1 MHHILVSSWEYV
13 DRLPRNTAMLPH
25 HTRNKQCPRRGLQL
39 RIDWRIHWRK
49 VVEFSNCLTLM
60 VSTFLFKPKEK
71 RDKEKSRVFNML
83 LFPSLSFCSTK
94 AKTLKCLSVSSI
106 GSDMVEFGLGQGHW
120 HTEGGEK
127 AEGRGASSRTSRVW
141 WFLSSSVTRWAR
153 ESCLQISNRTDLSL
167 LPGGG
172 LAVKLTSQTPSL
184 WAENR

>member
-94 AKTLKCLSVSSI
+94 AKTLKCLSV
-106 GSDMVEFGLGQGHW
+106 
-120 HTEGGEK
+120 
-127 AEGRGASSRTSRVW
+127 W
-141 WFLSSSVTRWAR
+141 WSLDSAR
-153 ESCLQISNRTDLSL
+153 ATDTQREVRKLK
-167 LPGGG
+167 GGG
-172 LAVKLTSQTPSL
+172 LLVGPVESDGFSLPRSPAGPGRAVCRYQTAQTYLSCQ
-184 WAENR
+184 AAG